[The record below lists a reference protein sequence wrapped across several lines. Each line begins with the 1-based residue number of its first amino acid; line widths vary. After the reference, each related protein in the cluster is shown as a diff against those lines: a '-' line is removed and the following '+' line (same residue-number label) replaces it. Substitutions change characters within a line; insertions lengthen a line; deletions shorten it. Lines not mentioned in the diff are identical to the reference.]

1 MEKKERGKRPVPKKL
16 KAEVK
21 TRLIMEDI
29 AKGCGYADLIEK
41 FSKEWNCSP
50 KTIECY
56 IRDAMEYLQ
65 SDQAVQNLKSI
76 NIQRLDNLYKESTS
90 EGDRKN
96 ALKAIDLQNKTLG
109 VYEEKV
115 EVKTDEPIEFI
126 FNF

>member
-1 MEKKERGKRPVPKKL
+1 MKKPKGKRPAPVKVRK
-16 KAEVK
+16 EIK
-21 TRLIMEDI
+21 TRLILEDI
-29 AKGCGYADLIEK
+29 AKGVCYSDLIQK
-41 FSKEWNCSP
+41 YSAEWQCSH

-56 IRDAMEYLQ
+56 IRDAMEYLR
-65 SDQAVQNLKSI
+65 SEQAVENLKNI
-76 NIQRLDNLYKESTS
+76 NIERLDNLYKESAS

-115 EVKTDEPIEFI
+115 EVTTSEPMEVV